1 MKKKLPYILA
11 IVIPFLIV
19 WPLSVILLPQAQTK
33 LHLWVIGI
41 ALFVLLFFAVWRG
54 EYSKRCKRAW
64 RLLSVA
70 MIASALL
77 FWAIE
82 TTNPTL
88 IPDLRF
94 HLFEQQYQAEAERI
108 SATLPE
114 RSEQYFQAMEGEETS
129 HLLALDGVL
138 YLDKSDTRTLLF
150 FNTQL
155 SFFSFYG
162 YLYCPEHKQLQ
173 EDYDFVHWINDD
185 WAWVRVY

>member
-1 MKKKLPYILA
+1 MKKKLPYLLA
-11 IVIPFLIV
+11 IVVPFLIV

-33 LHLWVIGI
+33 MHLWVIGI
-41 ALFVLLFFAVWRG
+41 ALGIVLFFAVWT
-54 EYSKRCKRAW
+54 ELPKQKKKIW
-64 RLLSVA
+64 WVLSAA

-77 FWAIE
+77 FWAID

-114 RSEQYFQAMEGEETS
+114 RSDQYFQELEGEETS
-129 HLLALDGVL
+129 HLLAKDGAV
-138 YLDKSDTRTLLF
+138 YLDKSPSRTLLF

-162 YLYCPEHKQLQ
+162 YLYSPEQKQIQ
-173 EDYDFVHWINDD
+173 EDYDFVHWISDD